1 MADLFLRS
9 ADGSDSDGGTTWAL
23 AKSTIAGIEGVDSAG
38 DHIFVADAHAES
50 TGSAITIDIA
60 GTPASPSW
68 ILCVDDTGNP
78 ASPTT
83 LATTATI
90 STTGAS
96 GITLDG
102 SFYCYGI
109 VFTAGSTASAAGF
122 SFFSSL
128 SDNTQV
134 YEQCD
139 FIVGSSNST
148 SRITFA
154 ALQTETHCEWRSCDI
169 KFGHAGQGIAHNG
182 GHFTW
187 KGGSVLSGGTSPT
200 TLFTATFAFRPG
212 SILIEGVDLSNLNSA
227 VNIFTAAP
235 QTHYPVVMRNCR
247 LPASWP
253 TLTGTLVT
261 GTIGCPGNRYE
272 MYNCDGAD
280 TNYRL
285 WVEDYAG
292 SVKSETTIVRTGGA
306 SDGTTPI
313 SWRMNSGSN
322 AEYPVISLASPEMVK
337 WDDTPGAKTVSVE
350 IVHDSQGAGTGSDL
364 QNDEIWL
371 EVQYLGTDSRPL
383 GSFTSSAKVML
394 GTATDYTNSAE
405 TWTTTG
411 LTTPV
416 KQILSVSF
424 TTAEKGFIHAKV
436 YLGKASKTVYVDP
449 ELTVS

>member
-1 MADLFLRS
+1 
-9 ADGSDSDGGTTWAL
+9 
-23 AKSTIAGIEGVDSAG
+23 
-38 DHIFVADAHAES
+38 
-50 TGSAITIDIA
+50 
-60 GTPASPSW
+60 
-68 ILCVDDTGNP
+68 
-78 ASPTT
+78 
-83 LATTATI
+83 
-90 STTGAS
+90 
-96 GITLDG
+96 
-102 SFYCYGI
+102 
-109 VFTAGSTASAAGF
+109 
-122 SFFSSL
+122 
-128 SDNTQV
+128 
-134 YEQCD
+134 
-139 FIVGSSNST
+139 
-148 SRITFA
+148 
-154 ALQTETHCEWRSCDI
+154 
-169 KFGHAGQGIAHNG
+169 
-182 GHFTW
+182 
-187 KGGSVLSGGTSPT
+187 VLSGGTSPT

>member
-9 ADGSDSDGGTTWAL
+9 TDGSDADGGTTWAL
-23 AKSTIAGIEGVDSAG
+23 AKVSMAGIEGVDSAG

-50 TGSAITIDIA
+50 TASSISIDIA

-68 ILCVDDTGNP
+68 ILCVDDTADP

-96 GITLDG
+96 NLTIDG

-109 VFTAGSTASAAGF
+109 IFTCGSTASNTIM
-122 SFFSSL
+122 SFFT
-128 SDNTQV
+128 DTADATQV

-139 FIVGSSNST
+139 FILGNSNSAG
-148 SRITFA
+148 RMTFA
-154 ALQTETHCEWRSCDI
+154 GVQAETHCEWRNCDVN
-169 KFGHAGQGIAHNG
+169 FQHSGQGINHNG

-200 TLFTATFAFRPG
+200 TLFLATISARPG
-212 SILIEGVDLSNLNSA
+212 AILLEGVDLVNLGTSS
-227 VNIFTAAP
+227 NIFTAST
-235 QTHYPVVMRNCR
+235 QTHDPVVIRNCKM
-247 LPASWP
+247 PVSWA
-253 TLTGTLVT
+253 GSLVT
-261 GTIGCPGNRYE
+261 GTIGNIGNRYE
-272 MYNCDGAD
+272 MYNCDSAD

-285 WVEDYAG
+285 WIEDYAG
-292 SVKSETTIVRTGGA
+292 SIKSETTIVRTGGA
-306 SDGTTPI
+306 SDGTTTI
-313 SWRMNSGSN
+313 SWKMVSSAN
-322 AEYPVISLASPEMVK
+322 AEYPGISLVSPEMVK
-337 WDDTPGAKTVSVE
+337 WLDTTGAKTVSVE

-371 EVQYLGTDSRPL
+371 EVQYLGTSGRPL
-383 GSFTSSAKVML
+383 GSFISSAKTML

-416 KQILSVSF
+416 KQILSRTF
-424 TTAEKGFIHAKV
+424 TTAEKGFVHVKV
-436 YLGKASKTVYVDP
+436 HLGKASKTVYVDP

>member
-1 MADLFLRS
+1 MANLFLRS
-9 ADGSDSDGGTTWAL
+9 TDGSDSDNGTTWAL
-23 AKSTIAGIEGVDSAG
+23 ACASMAGIEAIDAAG

-50 TGSAITIDIA
+50 TASSITISID

-96 GITLDG
+96 NIFLDG

-109 VFTAGSTASAAGF
+109 IFTSGSTASNT
-122 SFFSSL
+122 SLTFFVSIT
-128 SDNTQV
+128 DTTQV

-139 FIVGSSNST
+139 FILGNSNASG
-148 SRITFA
+148 RITFA
-154 ALQTETHCEWRSCDI
+154 GIQAETHCEWRNCDV
-169 KFGHAGQGIAHNG
+169 KFGAAGQGILHNG

-200 TLFTATFAFRPG
+200 TLFTTTFGTRPG
-212 SILIEGVDLSNLNSA
+212 AIYLEGVDLSNLNSA
-227 VNIFTAAP
+227 VNLFTASIQSHP
-235 QTHYPVVMRNCR
+235 PVMMRNCR

-261 GTIGCPGNRYE
+261 GTIGAPGNRYE
-272 MYNCDGAD
+272 MHNCDGAD

-292 SVKSETTIVRTGGA
+292 SIKSETTIVRTGGA

-322 AEYPVISLASPEMVK
+322 AEYPAISLESPEMVK
-337 WDDTPGAKTVSVE
+337 WLDTTGAKTVSVE
-350 IVHDSQGAGTGSDL
+350 IVHDSGGAGTAGDY

-383 GSFTSSAKVML
+383 GSFATSGKTML

-416 KQILSVSF
+416 KQILSVPF

-436 YLGKASKTVYVDP
+436 HLGKASKTVYVDP